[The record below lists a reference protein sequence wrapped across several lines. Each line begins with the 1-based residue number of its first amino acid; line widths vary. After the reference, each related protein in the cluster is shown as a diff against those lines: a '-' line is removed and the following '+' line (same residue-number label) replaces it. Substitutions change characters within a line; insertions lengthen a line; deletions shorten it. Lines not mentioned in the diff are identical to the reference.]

1 MKRPMK
7 ESVYDLTDLVD
18 QDKSGDI
25 HYSTDG
31 TRTMNHEGMIDWD
44 QSTEA
49 MDLGDS
55 HPEDKVVFDYDGNV
69 IHDPEMEGQVDGGD
83 EEPEASPEE
92 ELPGDSRT
100 TGEPTKEPAM
110 GTESP
115 NPQPTQPLMGI
126 AAQGGQEE
134 PQEAQGEPQGG
145 QETTQGAQE
154 EEQTQEGQEPSQE
167 GSEEQGDLLSVDDP
181 AQAQQLLQNADKMDR
196 PHMLQVAKLIWG
208 DDYEFEDWMTDDYV
222 RADLK
227 GSLEDVLES
236 HEEGVAPVEGEDEE
250 EE

>member
-1 MKRPMK
+1 VTNDTNTPK
-7 ESVYDLTDLVD
+7 
-18 QDKSGDI
+18 
-25 HYSTDG
+25 
-31 TRTMNHEGMIDWD
+31 GMIDWD

-55 HPEDKVVFDYDGNV
+55 HPEDRTVFDNHGDV
-69 IHDPEMEGQVDGGD
+69 IHDPEMASQEDGG
-83 EEPEASPEE
+83 EESEALPEK

-100 TGEPTKEPAM
+100 TEASTEEPAM

-115 NPQPTQPLMGI
+115 NPQPTQPSMGM
-126 AAQGGQEE
+126 AAQEGQEE

-167 GSEEQGDLLSVDDP
+167 GSEEQGALLSVDDP
-181 AQAQQLLQNADKMDR
+181 AQAQQLLQNVDKMDR
-196 PHMLQVAKLIWG
+196 PHMLRVAKLIWG
-208 DDYEFEDWMTDDYV
+208 DDYEFEDWMTDNYV
-222 RADLK
+222 RADLR

-236 HEEGVAPVEGEDEE
+236 HEEGVAPVEGKEDEE